1 MLFYESSSTYE
12 EDSDSG
18 QSIVREDVE
27 RDKSLDTNDL
37 SWENILNTPKRNR
50 KKRIWWVDNDSGEES
65 SAHEVCDSSDFDFSQ
80 E

>member
-18 QSIVREDVE
+18 QSVVREDVE

-37 SWENILNTPKRNR
+37 SCENILNTPKRNR
-50 KKRIWWVDNDSGEES
+50 KKRIW
-65 SAHEVCDSSDFDFSQ
+65 
-80 E
+80 

>member
-1 MLFYESSSTYE
+1 MLFYESSSTYK

-50 KKRIWWVDNDSGEES
+50 KKRIW
-65 SAHEVCDSSDFDFSQ
+65 
-80 E
+80 

>member
-18 QSIVREDVE
+18 QSVVRDVE

-37 SWENILNTPKRNR
+37 SCENREKREFGRWTMILERNQMHMKYVTQVILTFHR
-50 KKRIWWVDNDSGEES
+50 NS
-65 SAHEVCDSSDFDFSQ
+65 
-80 E
+80 